1 MPTAPVVVLVFPVL
15 DTVTVGAAAVTVRA
29 VTSTVGAVPVRAVVV
44 LLGAGADL
52 QLQRETGA
60 AAAAAPLQLL
70 PELQQVQGGAC
81 AQYQS
86 PKLSKA
92 SWTLPYIT

>member
-15 DTVTVGAAAVTVRA
+15 ETVGAAAVTVRA

-60 AAAAAPLQLL
+60 AAAAAPLQLPL